1 MSPKQIFESNKWL
14 LINRYRQE
22 CMRIAKEFYDESIF
36 NTSHGTQR
44 EWHPWT
50 SFESHLRKR
59 NGEVQGVRLGPLR
72 MCETTTN
79 ETQNSYIHV
88 ISFFL
93 SRVLPCLVEWE
104 NCAAPCTE
112 AMAPAACRKEKA
124 ALVTLLRNG
133 SRNGSY

>member
-1 MSPKQIFESNKWL
+1 MITLELVVSLDSSFAAFGVARLDSQSLKCRQTGCSGGSPKQIFESNKWL

-50 SFESHLRKR
+50 SCQSHLRKR

-79 ETQNSYIHV
+79 
-88 ISFFL
+88 
-93 SRVLPCLVEWE
+93 
-104 NCAAPCTE
+104 
-112 AMAPAACRKEKA
+112 
-124 ALVTLLRNG
+124 
-133 SRNGSY
+133 